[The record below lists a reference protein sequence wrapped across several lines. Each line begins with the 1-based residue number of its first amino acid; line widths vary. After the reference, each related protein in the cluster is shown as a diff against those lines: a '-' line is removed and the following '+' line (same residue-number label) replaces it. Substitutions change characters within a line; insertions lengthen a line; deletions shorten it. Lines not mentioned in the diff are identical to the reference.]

1 MTFPQKVVVATDT
14 ALPVSVLEPIRKMEW
29 LNEAEIH
36 LVHVFKLLNYGD
48 GLSFNVAF
56 PFQQD
61 RAELA
66 EAVVTK
72 MKEMATKCLPYGH
85 IGKVA
90 YQCLFDDNPKEKMN
104 QYLHDHQIDLIIVAT
119 RERKGLFES
128 SFATYL
134 CRHASCSVLVIRPD
148 L

>member
-1 MTFPQKVVVATDT
+1 MTFPKKVAIAIDT
-14 ALPVSVLEPIRKMEW
+14 ALPVTILEPIRKMEW

-36 LVHVFKLLNYGD
+36 LIHVFKLLNYGD

-61 RAELA
+61 RAELS
-66 EAVVTK
+66 EAVVNK
-72 MKEMATKCLPYGH
+72 MTELSSKFLPYGH
-85 IGKVA
+85 IGKVI

-104 QYLHDHQIDLIIVAT
+104 QYLHDHQIDLAIVGT

-128 SFATYL
+128 SFANYL
-134 CRHASCSVLVIRPD
+134 CRHAACSVLVIRPD